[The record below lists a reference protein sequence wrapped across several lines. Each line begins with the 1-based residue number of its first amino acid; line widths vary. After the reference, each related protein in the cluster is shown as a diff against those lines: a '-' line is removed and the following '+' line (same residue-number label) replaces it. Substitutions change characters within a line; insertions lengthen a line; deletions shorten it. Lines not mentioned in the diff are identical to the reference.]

1 MQSIAQAPRGMF
13 CRSMRITVRRLDP
26 RSLLVTAGRFLVFSS
41 QLSLSLISRI
51 YIPMDSNL
59 TMVCPQCNSRA
70 VCKCGY
76 AYPSK
81 RKAQSGNEM
90 KRRRVHK
97 ASVRAS
103 ETSQK
108 TLCRQE
114 MDRVRRAGKR
124 ASETSDQWARDR

>member
-1 MQSIAQAPRGMF
+1 
-13 CRSMRITVRRLDP
+13 
-26 RSLLVTAGRFLVFSS
+26 
-41 QLSLSLISRI
+41 
-51 YIPMDSNL
+51 MDSSL
-59 TMVCPQCNSRA
+59 TKVRPQCNSRA

-76 AYPSK
+76 AFPSK
-81 RKAQSGNEM
+81 RKAQSGNAM

-108 TLCRQE
+108 TLCREE

-124 ASETSDQWARDR
+124 ASETHLYVYTKLGEFCQLTSLELGQAT

>member
-1 MQSIAQAPRGMF
+1 M
-13 CRSMRITVRRLDP
+13 C
-26 RSLLVTAGRFLVFSS
+26 SS

-59 TMVCPQCNSRA
+59 TKVCPQCNSRA

-76 AYPSK
+76 AFPSK
-81 RKAQSGNEM
+81 RKAQSGNAM
-90 KRRRVHK
+90 KHKRVHK

-114 MDRVRRAGKR
+114 MGRVRRAGKR
-124 ASETSDQWARDR
+124 ASETPAAISQCSCGHNFFCNTLNEYLFISLGFSHSPSLHLLND

>member
-1 MQSIAQAPRGMF
+1 METIAQASRG
-13 CRSMRITVRRLDP
+13 RRTRVLPEHAHNCDLDR
-26 RSLLVTAGRFLVFSS
+26 RSLLVTVGRFSVFLSA
-41 QLSLSLISRI
+41 QSLSLISRI

-59 TMVCPQCNSRA
+59 TKVCPQCKSRA

-76 AYPSK
+76 AK
-81 RKAQSGNEM
+81 RKAQSDNAM

-124 ASETSDQWARDR
+124 ASETPDQ

>member
-1 MQSIAQAPRGMF
+1 M
-13 CRSMRITVRRLDP
+13 TVRRLDR
-26 RSLLVTAGRFLVFSS
+26 RSSLFVTVGRFSVF
-41 QLSLSLISRI
+41 LSAQFLSLISLI

-59 TMVCPQCNSRA
+59 TKVCPQCYSRA

-76 AYPSK
+76 AFPSK
-81 RKAQSGNEM
+81 RKAQSGNAM
-90 KRRRVHK
+90 KRRRVHE

-114 MDRVRRAGKR
+114 MDRVRRTGKR
-124 ASETSDQWARDR
+124 ASETPDQ

>member
-1 MQSIAQAPRGMF
+1 
-13 CRSMRITVRRLDP
+13 
-26 RSLLVTAGRFLVFSS
+26 
-41 QLSLSLISRI
+41 
-51 YIPMDSNL
+51 MDSNL
-59 TMVCPQCNSRA
+59 TKVARVEAVALMVRILQLILKVCPQCNSQA

-76 AYPSK
+76 AFPSK
-81 RKAQSGNEM
+81 SKAQSGNAM

-108 TLCRQE
+108 NLCRQE

-124 ASETSDQWARDR
+124 ASSETPDQ

>member
-1 MQSIAQAPRGMF
+1 MF
-13 CRSMRITVRRLDP
+13 CRSIRITVRRLDR
-26 RSLLVTAGRFLVFSS
+26 RSLLVTVGRFSVF
-41 QLSLSLISRI
+41 LSAQFEFESIS
-51 YIPMDSNL
+51 PMDSNL
-59 TMVCPQCNSRA
+59 TKVCPQCNSRA

-76 AYPSK
+76 AFPSK
-81 RKAQSGNEM
+81 RKAQSGNAM

-124 ASETSDQWARDR
+124 ASETPDQ

>member
-1 MQSIAQAPRGMF
+1 
-13 CRSMRITVRRLDP
+13 MRNFELC
-26 RSLLVTAGRFLVFSS
+26 FVFDDVKRPIS
-41 QLSLSLISRI
+41 SRI

-59 TMVCPQCNSRA
+59 TKVCPQCNLRA

-76 AYPSK
+76 AFPSK
-81 RKAQSGNEM
+81 RKAQSGNAM
-90 KRRRVHK
+90 KRRKVHK

-124 ASETSDQWARDR
+124 ASETPDQ

>member
-1 MQSIAQAPRGMF
+1 
-13 CRSMRITVRRLDP
+13 
-26 RSLLVTAGRFLVFSS
+26 
-41 QLSLSLISRI
+41 
-51 YIPMDSNL
+51 MDSNL
-59 TMVCPQCNSRA
+59 TKVYPQCNSRA
-70 VCKCGY
+70 VCANAAMLSLLY
-76 AYPSK
+76 K
-81 RKAQSGNEM
+81 RKAQSGNAM

-124 ASETSDQWARDR
+124 AFETPDK

>member
-1 MQSIAQAPRGMF
+1 M
-13 CRSMRITVRRLDP
+13 C
-26 RSLLVTAGRFLVFSS
+26 SS

-59 TMVCPQCNSRA
+59 TKVCPQCNSLA
-70 VCKCGY
+70 VGY
-76 AYPSK
+76 AFPSK
-81 RKAQSGNEM
+81 RKAQSGNAM

-97 ASVRAS
+97 ESVRAS

-124 ASETSDQWARDR
+124 ATDTPVAISQCSCNHNFFCNTLNEYLLARGLGFSHSPSLHLLND

>member
-1 MQSIAQAPRGMF
+1 M
-13 CRSMRITVRRLDP
+13 T
-26 RSLLVTAGRFLVFSS
+26 

-51 YIPMDSNL
+51 YIPMDSSR
-59 TMVCPQCNSRA
+59 TKVCPQCNSRA
-70 VCKCGY
+70 VCKCRY
-76 AYPSK
+76 AFPSK
-81 RKAQSGNEM
+81 RKAQSGNAM

-114 MDRVRRAGKR
+114 MDRMRRLAREPLRHSINRQETDKMRKR
-124 ASETSDQWARDR
+124 ASETP

>member
-1 MQSIAQAPRGMF
+1 M
-13 CRSMRITVRRLDP
+13 CE
-26 RSLLVTAGRFLVFSS
+26 
-41 QLSLSLISRI
+41 
-51 YIPMDSNL
+51 
-59 TMVCPQCNSRA
+59 
-70 VCKCGY
+70 CGY

-81 RKAQSGNEM
+81 RKAQSGNAM

-124 ASETSDQWARDR
+124 ATETPINMQETDKMRKRASETP

>member
-1 MQSIAQAPRGMF
+1 MF
-13 CRSMRITVRRLDP
+13 FRSMRITVRRLDR
-26 RSLLVTAGRFLVFSS
+26 RSLLVTVGRFSVF
-41 QLSLSLISRI
+41 LSAQFEFDLPNL
-51 YIPMDSNL
+51 YPNL
-59 TMVCPQCNSRA
+59 TKVCPQCNSRA
-70 VCKCGY
+70 LCKCGY
-76 AYPSK
+76 AFPSK
-81 RKAQSGNEM
+81 RKAQSGNAM

-124 ASETSDQWARDR
+124 ASETPDQ

>member
-1 MQSIAQAPRGMF
+1 M
-13 CRSMRITVRRLDP
+13 C
-26 RSLLVTAGRFLVFSS
+26 SS

-59 TMVCPQCNSRA
+59 TKVCPQCNSRA

-76 AYPSK
+76 AFPSK
-81 RKAQSGNEM
+81 RKAQSGNAM

-97 ASVRAS
+97 VSVRAS
-103 ETSQK
+103 ETSRK

-114 MDRVRRAGKR
+114 MIEYV
-124 ASETSDQWARDR
+124 ELAREPLRHPQPLVNVHATITFSATLSMSICLSLLARGLGFSHSPSLHLLND

>member
-1 MQSIAQAPRGMF
+1 MQSIAQAPRG
-13 CRSMRITVRRLDP
+13 RLTRVLPEHAHNRETP
-26 RSLLVTAGRFLVFSS
+26 RSSIVVS
-41 QLSLSLISRI
+41 
-51 YIPMDSNL
+51 DL
-59 TMVCPQCNSRA
+59 TKVCPQCNSRA

-76 AYPSK
+76 AFLSK
-81 RKAQSGNEM
+81 RKTQSGNAM

-103 ETSQK
+103 ETSQ

-124 ASETSDQWARDR
+124 ASETPDQ